1 LKLAIYPGSFDPL
14 PLGHMNIIKRASSI
28 FDRLIICVFVNSGK
42 NPLFSAAERVDM
54 IRRAVSGIPNV
65 EVEHSSELIAEYAMG
80 KGDCVLIKG
89 IRTMTDFEK
98 ECQMATVN
106 KKINPALETMFLPS
120 DPEFVYLSSSV
131 VREMARYGR
140 DLREFVPEVIIPDI
154 AARIK
159 NGG

>member
-1 LKLAIYPGSFDPL
+1 
-14 PLGHMNIIKRASSI
+14 
-28 FDRLIICVFVNSGK
+28 
-42 NPLFSAAERVDM
+42 M